1 LSSKKEKRRLLGSFI
16 YPAFLIVILWLIKF
30 IEIWFEVDFS
40 YFGIIPLELR
50 GLPGIITAPLIH
62 SDLGHLTS
70 NSIPIFLLTAGLFYY
85 YDKSAFQIFFIA
97 YLITGIWVWLFARGD
112 ASHIGASGVVYAL
125 ASYHFF
131 SGLIRRQ
138 HQLMA
143 FAMIVAF
150 LYGSMVWGVVPDFYP
165 KENIS
170 WESHLMGA
178 VAGLLLAFFYRDK
191 GPQKE
196 KREFKEHDEE
206 GEERIRQMH
215 GYYPDELEIHYE
227 IKEKNKNK
235 EENKDS

>member
-1 LSSKKEKRRLLGSFI
+1 LSRKKEKRRLMGSFI
-16 YPAFLIVILWLIKF
+16 YPAILIILLWLIKG
-30 IEIWFEVDFS
+30 IEIWFNVDFS
-40 YFGIIPLELR
+40 PYGIIPLEVR

-62 SDLGHLTS
+62 SDFGHLSS
-70 NSIPIFLLTAGLFYY
+70 NSVPLFLLTAGLFYY
-85 YDKSAFQIFFIA
+85 YDRSAFQIFFLS
-97 YLITGIWVWLFARGD
+97 YLVTGIWVWLFARGD

-138 HQLMA
+138 NQLMA
-143 FAMIVAF
+143 FAMVIAF

-178 VAGLLLAFFYRDK
+178 VMGLILAYFYRDV

-196 KREFKEHDEE
+196 KKEFKEHDEE
-206 GEERIRQMH
+206 WEERIRQMH

-227 IKEKNKNK
+227 IKEEKSDDTEPKK
-235 EENKDS
+235 